1 MNIQGNFLK
10 ICYICR
16 TLDNISKEIVRK
28 RKDIYINYEKALLN
42 FKDLIKDF
50 SLFFKIIQ

>member
-16 TLDNISKEIVRK
+16 TLDNISIEIVRK